1 MTEYVLEILDGDRAG
16 ELIALGSQTVTIGRR
31 QGNTVVLH
39 DEKVSGQ
46 HASISNEGGQWVLKD
61 LGSTNGTLMEGR
73 RIDEVGLTEN
83 DIVQLGRIRVAF
95 KRTGAPTPEAAG
107 GGLAVRQV
115 DSALLAKTRKRG
127 GGLLWGLVAAVLLLG
142 GGAAWLLLGNGKAG
156 GGAGGSGRPR
166 AVLVVTGNTLKNGG
180 METGPDAAE
189 GDGDGWNLA
198 VSGAGFVQETGA
210 RGSNTGRGYL
220 SARGDADG
228 KVHHAVARCRERVV
242 SAPGGLAL
250 QAWARTKS
258 GGKAS
263 LRVRFWTSDP
273 SRGGTVITGTT
284 PAVADSYTKLEF
296 SIGVPKGC
304 DRAAVELVALL
315 PSAEASVSFD
325 DVAMVEQTNLPS
337 HEAKSSSGLRLVGA
351 GSAVFLVDGA
361 SQPVLYRVTPIV
373 TDAGLLEL
381 DKAALLCCSDAG
393 VGLKCADK
401 DPFFL
406 LSFENAGSGVHLWF
420 DPSVVAAGV
429 LASRNGEP
437 FVAHGAS
444 FTLEGV
450 DRLLLGRE
458 SSRLMI
464 ELPRELR
471 AKLRGEVVGDLFRL
485 TLPALP
491 ELRISHTFAEQREK
505 ARVLLEQAQEQSSA
519 GNYHAVLDRV
529 QEALQKYPHDDRQ
542 AAKLTA
548 LRNEVRGKLEAKLRY
563 LRGELDEL
571 IFLPSLA
578 GYRRLDADLGRT
590 VTTYG
595 EAYLTEPEKFAAM
608 RKRVR
613 DTIHEMEAEA
623 NGAVRARLLILKRA
637 LAGSGSKDD
646 AELVTMIDAYAKE
659 YLPGGEKPAAK
670 GEGK

>member
-250 QAWARTKS
+250 QA
-258 GGKAS
+258 
-263 LRVRFWTSDP
+263 
-273 SRGGTVITGTT
+273 
-284 PAVADSYTKLEF
+284 
-296 SIGVPKGC
+296 
-304 DRAAVELVALL
+304 
-315 PSAEASVSFD
+315 
-325 DVAMVEQTNLPS
+325 
-337 HEAKSSSGLRLVGA
+337 
-351 GSAVFLVDGA
+351 
-361 SQPVLYRVTPIV
+361 
-373 TDAGLLEL
+373 
-381 DKAALLCCSDAG
+381 
-393 VGLKCADK
+393 
-401 DPFFL
+401 
-406 LSFENAGSGVHLWF
+406 
-420 DPSVVAAGV
+420 
-429 LASRNGEP
+429 
-437 FVAHGAS
+437 
-444 FTLEGV
+444 
-450 DRLLLGRE
+450 
-458 SSRLMI
+458 
-464 ELPRELR
+464 
-471 AKLRGEVVGDLFRL
+471 
-485 TLPALP
+485 
-491 ELRISHTFAEQREK
+491 
-505 ARVLLEQAQEQSSA
+505 
-519 GNYHAVLDRV
+519 
-529 QEALQKYPHDDRQ
+529 
-542 AAKLTA
+542 
-548 LRNEVRGKLEAKLRY
+548 
-563 LRGELDEL
+563 
-571 IFLPSLA
+571 
-578 GYRRLDADLGRT
+578 
-590 VTTYG
+590 
-595 EAYLTEPEKFAAM
+595 
-608 RKRVR
+608 
-613 DTIHEMEAEA
+613 
-623 NGAVRARLLILKRA
+623 
-637 LAGSGSKDD
+637 
-646 AELVTMIDAYAKE
+646 
-659 YLPGGEKPAAK
+659 
-670 GEGK
+670 